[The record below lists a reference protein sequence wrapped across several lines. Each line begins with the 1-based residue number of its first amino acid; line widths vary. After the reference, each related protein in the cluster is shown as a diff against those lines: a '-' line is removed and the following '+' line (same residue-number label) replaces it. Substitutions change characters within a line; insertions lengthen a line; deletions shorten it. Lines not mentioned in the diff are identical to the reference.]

1 MIFFNTNFSNDMNT
15 LFNSEKEILNYALD
29 SQKNLKNIILKYI
42 QSFVEFNTLN
52 LNCANLILEILQN
65 LKYSLELCNN
75 NISLS
80 NIILQDFEQII
91 LSIKNQDPNLN
102 ELTNSYNKNY
112 TELSNLIGQ
121 NTLKI
126 EQCLNNIFEKSRSD
140 FISTLINPSTQSEII
155 EEIIPKETD
164 QEPQKTP
171 FEIESNHQTEII
183 PNREVDIHTVYIENT
198 LTVSETSKKVT
209 LPYKLSEV
217 QELFENSN
225 GKYSSIDEIIDEK
238 FTLPIEIFKNPFIS
252 RFKEAFKLMRNK
264 EKRSF
269 TESIELGVE
278 LMFNYN
284 LHPAIISAC
293 KNLDELD
300 IYLDYLE
307 DGETN
312 KFDCFKIVFQ
322 LPPTIIKSD

>member
-1 MIFFNTNFSNDMNT
+1 MIFFNTNFSNEMNT
-15 LFNSEKEILNYALD
+15 LFNSEKEILQYSLD
-29 SQKNLKNIILKYI
+29 SQKNLKSIVLKYI
-42 QSFVEFNTLN
+42 QSFVGFNTLD

-65 LKYSLELCNN
+65 LKESLELCNS

-80 NIILQDFEQII
+80 NIIMQDFEQII
-91 LSIKNQDPNLN
+91 LSIQNQDPNLN

-112 TELSNLIGQ
+112 TVLNKLVSQ

-126 EQCLNNIFEKSRSD
+126 EQCLNDIFEKSDSD
-140 FISTLINPSTQSEII
+140 FISTLIVPSTQSEII
-155 EEIIPKETD
+155 EEIIPEATK
-164 QEPQKTP
+164 QEPQKTISETESIHKS
-171 FEIESNHQTEII
+171 EIVPSPEIDMQPI
-183 PNREVDIHTVYIENT
+183 YIENT
-198 LTVSETSKKVT
+198 LIVSETSKKVT

-217 QELFENSN
+217 QELFENSA
-225 GKYSSIDEIIDEK
+225 GKYSSIDEVIDEK
-238 FTLPIEIFKNPFIS
+238 FTLPIETFKNPFIS

-264 EKRSF
+264 EKSSF

-312 KFDCFKIVFQ
+312 KFDCFKVVFQ
-322 LPPTIIKSD
+322 LPPAIIKSD